1 MKHFFTILAAL
12 LGFISCNR
20 NFTTAEREVIFRGDG
35 DVMQVMSIANQSDSL
50 LLRSRSQLVSEDM
63 VATEEFKTLCSRMLA
78 TVQSPE
84 HDGVGIAAPQVGIL
98 RRVVLVDTG
107 EEILELINPEIIY
120 TEGEQ
125 TGPEGCLSVPGK
137 YAPVERPNYVKAKAM
152 DRDGNEFI
160 IEGEELMARALCHE
174 IDHLDG
180 ILYIDK
186 ALPVEE

>member
-1 MKHFFTILAAL
+1 MAI
-12 LGFISCNR
+12 R
-20 NFTTAEREVIFRGDG
+20 NIREQGDSVLNKTCKEITAMTPR
-35 DVMQVMSIANQSDSL
+35 
-50 LLRSRSQLVSEDM
+50 LRDLIEDM
-63 VATEEFKTLCSRMLA
+63 LDTMYEAN
-78 TVQSPE
+78 
-84 HDGVGIAAPQVGIL
+84 GVGLAAPQVGIL
-98 RRVVLVDTG
+98 KRVVVIDIGEGLV
-107 EEILELINPEIIY
+107 ELINPVILE
-120 TEGEQ
+120 TSGSQ
-125 TGPEGCLSVPGK
+125 TDDEGCLSVPGK

>member
-1 MKHFFTILAAL
+1 MAIRTIRISTDEVLRKTCKEVKEITPRTQDLIDDMIETMHAANGVGLAA
-12 LGFISCNR
+12 
-20 NFTTAEREVIFRGDG
+20 V
-35 DVMQVMSIANQSDSL
+35 
-50 LLRSRSQLVSEDM
+50 
-63 VATEEFKTLCSRMLA
+63 
-78 TVQSPE
+78 
-84 HDGVGIAAPQVGIL
+84 QVGVL
-98 RRVVLVDTG
+98 KRLVVIDFGEGLV
-107 EEILELINPEIIY
+107 ELINPVILE
-120 TEGEQ
+120 TSGSQ
-125 TGPEGCLSVPGK
+125 TDDEGCLSVPGK

>member
-1 MKHFFTILAAL
+1 MADTMY
-12 LGFISCNR
+12 
-20 NFTTAEREVIFRGDG
+20 D
-35 DVMQVMSIANQSDSL
+35 AN
-50 LLRSRSQLVSEDM
+50 
-63 VATEEFKTLCSRMLA
+63 
-78 TVQSPE
+78 
-84 HDGVGIAAPQVGIL
+84 GVGLAAPQVGIL
-98 RRVVLVDTG
+98 KRVVVIDIGEGLV
-107 EEILELINPEIIY
+107 ELINPVILE
-120 TEGEQ
+120 TSGSQ
-125 TGPEGCLSVPGK
+125 TDDEGCLSVPGK

>member
-1 MKHFFTILAAL
+1 MAIRTIR
-12 LGFISCNR
+12 ISTDEVLRKTCKEVKEITPNLI
-20 NFTTAEREVIFRGDG
+20 TADTMY
-35 DVMQVMSIANQSDSL
+35 DAN
-50 LLRSRSQLVSEDM
+50 
-63 VATEEFKTLCSRMLA
+63 
-78 TVQSPE
+78 
-84 HDGVGIAAPQVGIL
+84 GVGLAAPQVGIL
-98 RRVVLVDTG
+98 KRVVVIDIGEGLV
-107 EEILELINPEIIY
+107 ELINPVILE
-120 TEGEQ
+120 TSGSQ
-125 TGPEGCLSVPGK
+125 TDDEGCLSVPGK

>member
-1 MKHFFTILAAL
+1 MAIRTIRISTDEVLRKTCKEVKEITPNLITL
-12 LGFISCNR
+12 LDDM
-20 NFTTAEREVIFRGDG
+20 AETMYD
-35 DVMQVMSIANQSDSL
+35 AN
-50 LLRSRSQLVSEDM
+50 
-63 VATEEFKTLCSRMLA
+63 
-78 TVQSPE
+78 
-84 HDGVGIAAPQVGIL
+84 GVGLAAPQVGIL
-98 RRVVLVDTG
+98 KRVVVIDIGEGLV
-107 EEILELINPEIIY
+107 ELINPVILE
-120 TEGEQ
+120 TSGSQ
-125 TGPEGCLSVPGK
+125 TDDEGCLSVPGK